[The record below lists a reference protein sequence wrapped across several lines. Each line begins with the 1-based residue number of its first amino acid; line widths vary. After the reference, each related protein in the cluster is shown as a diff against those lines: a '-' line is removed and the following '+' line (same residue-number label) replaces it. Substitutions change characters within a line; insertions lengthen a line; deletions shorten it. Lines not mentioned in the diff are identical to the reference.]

1 MFKPM
6 SSEAP
11 VPVLAGP
18 KVRVLEKDLNY
29 QLELLREASLFFF
42 ATFFSPNVP
51 GARSPEGTSAELK
64 PCYAMEKLRLT
75 QVKTHCLL
83 GAPIKL
89 RGAASWSSPGGP
101 FGAGACRR
109 PARGLAPVWSGRMM
123 GFREQSQIPFCC
135 RPAEPSANKG
145 VSSHKQQQLI
155 EN

>member
-1 MFKPM
+1 M

-11 VPVLAGP
+11 LPVLAGP

-89 RGAASWSSPGGP
+89 RGAASWSSPGGAVW
-101 FGAGACRR
+101 GWGLQEAR
-109 PARGLAPVWSGRMM
+109 PRPGSRMEWSDD
-123 GFREQSQIPFCC
+123 
-135 RPAEPSANKG
+135 G
-145 VSSHKQQQLI
+145 V
-155 EN
+155 